1 MAKDAPFSK
10 RQGYVRPKEIVYR
23 DELSDELRQPIIDI
37 IRRGASWEVS
47 RETINRIFNPYGLDA
62 IPKRDGPIITT
73 SEEVHPDFTDIKRV
87 LLACEWFRLYD
98 LLEDIFDQMYFHDTE
113 LSSPD
118 EEPQAHPFQE
128 KLNEYFV
135 HAGIG
140 WQMAGGKIIARG
152 DYAFE
157 RIVQTAETEL
167 KAEGRSTA
175 GERIENAIRNLSLRP
190 KPDFSGAISHATG
203 AMECVLYDITGK
215 GMTFGDYVKRCPDL
229 FPGAMKTAFSSLWG
243 YASEEGAR
251 HGKEGV
257 EPPHEE
263 AEFIVGLAA
272 ALATYLNR
280 KHPRGSS
287 K

>member
-1 MAKDAPFSK
+1 MANGAPFSK
-10 RQGYVRPKEIVYR
+10 RQGFVRPKEIVYR

-37 IRRGASWEVS
+37 IRRGASREVLH
-47 RETINRIFNPYGLDA
+47 ETINRIFNPYGLDT
-62 IPKRDGPIITT
+62 IPNRDGPMII
-73 SEEVHPDFTDIKRV
+73 SHEEDHPDFTDIKRV

-98 LLEDIFDQMYFHDTE
+98 LLEDIFDQMHFHDTE

-128 KLNEYFV
+128 KLNAYFV
-135 HAGIG
+135 YAGIG

-152 DYAFE
+152 DDAFE

-167 KAEGRSTA
+167 KAAGRSTA

-190 KPDFSGAISHATG
+190 KADFSGAISHATG
-203 AMECVLYDITGK
+203 AMECVLHDITGK

-229 FPGAMKTAFSSLWG
+229 FPGAMKTAFGSLWG

-251 HGKEGV
+251 HGKEGI
-257 EPPHEE
+257 EPQREE
-263 AEFIVGLAA
+263 AEFIVGIAA
-272 ALATYLNR
+272 ALTTYLNR

-287 K
+287 E